1 MARTGRGQRNLL
13 PANVFRLPV
22 THAPRNSPSRL
33 RPAGLIVL
41 AATVAIGLAIG
52 SQPAGA
58 GSAKVIGATGKVPKP
73 SCPLPKKPQKR
84 NQPIPSY
91 KECNAFG
98 HVTGFQLRTPKQQA
112 VSKVKSN
119 GHIVAWSVKTSRPRS
134 NPPKNV
140 ADERAFFEQN
150 LADNTFDRYGGKPVA
165 NLSVLKKVGRGRFKL
180 AKKSPIV
187 ELDPTLGEKP
197 IFTLDKPIKVQK
209 GRIIALTTPTWVTN
223 FALAKPSGK
232 ASLSGKSTW
241 RASRKPDRCDG
252 EKNLT
257 KRSKPQVKK
266 GSTKRYGCIYK
277 GAQILYW
284 AYFVPSGN
292 KKK

>member
-1 MARTGRGQRNLL
+1 VQR
-13 PANVFRLPV
+13 V
-22 THAPRNSPSRL
+22 
-33 RPAGLIVL
+33 
-41 AATVAIGLAIG
+41 
-52 SQPAGA
+52 
-58 GSAKVIGATGKVPKP
+58 
-73 SCPLPKKPQKR
+73 
-84 NQPIPSY
+84 
-91 KECNAFG
+91 
-98 HVTGFQLRTPKQQA
+98 
-112 VSKVKSN
+112 
-119 GHIVAWSVKTSRPRS
+119 RPRDRVS
-134 NPPKNV
+134 ASDRQTSKPRSDPPKNV

-150 LADNTFDRYGGKPVA
+150 LADKTFDRYGGKPVA
-165 NLSVLKKVGRGRFKL
+165 NISVLKKVGRGRFKL

-232 ASLSGKSTW
+232 GSLSGKNTW

-257 KRSKPQVKK
+257 KRSKPHVRK
-266 GSTKRYGCIYK
+266 GSTKKYGCIYK
-277 GAQILYW
+277 GAEILYW

-292 KKK
+292 KKQK